1 LRPAQCLPPRDQ
13 SCQSR
18 ARALAYQLGDRGAHS
33 FTEAAER
40 WLKETEKKTKDR
52 DEERLEWFLAQ
63 KELADASLSSIDI
76 DAVQVLR
83 RLCAS
88 EGRSKST
95 VDRYM
100 AVLRA
105 ILRKAASE
113 WGWLEHAPKVPM
125 YNVQKAEE
133 AWLTHE
139 QFDRLHAELPAHL
152 QLAAEFAVLTGLRM
166 RAMTGL
172 TWNRVDLRAK
182 RAWVPKSGMKAGFTF
197 GLPLSRDALLVLRKC
212 KTLFPTGDH
221 VFQYD
226 DPAART
232 LDAADIRSAAR
243 DLMHHGRVPYR
254 RLFEELKARYGCRGK
269 TETVMQIW
277 REECGVSRVGV
288 LTLPLKETAPA
299 EPRALQN
306 RARPI
311 DDCNTEAFKKACE
324 RAGLP
329 HINWHTLRH
338 TWASWAVQSGVT
350 LENLMKLGD
359 WRSYAMVLKYAHL
372 CPDKLAEAANL
383 VTRKGH
389 TDRKKHAVRR

>member
-1 LRPAQCLPPRDQ
+1 MSIYKQPKSPYWFIRLSDGSGGKIRRSTGTTDRAEAQEFFEREQQRVWRLNK
-13 SCQSR
+13 
-18 ARALAYQLGDRGAHS
+18 LGDRGAHS

-63 KELADASLSSIDI
+63 KELADASLSNIDI

-88 EGRSKST
+88 AGRSKST

-113 WGWLEHAPKVPM
+113 WRWLEHAPKVPM

-172 TWNRVDLRAK
+172 TWDRVDLRAK
-182 RAWVPKSGMKAGFTF
+182 RAWVPKSGMKGGFTF

-212 KTLFPTGDH
+212 KTLFPT
-221 VFQYD
+221 
-226 DPAART
+226 
-232 LDAADIRSAAR
+232 
-243 DLMHHGRVPYR
+243 
-254 RLFEELKARYGCRGK
+254 KARYGCRGK

-277 REECGVSRVGV
+277 REECGVSRVGA

-299 EPRALQN
+299 EPRALES

-389 TDRKKHAVRR
+389 TNRKKHAARR